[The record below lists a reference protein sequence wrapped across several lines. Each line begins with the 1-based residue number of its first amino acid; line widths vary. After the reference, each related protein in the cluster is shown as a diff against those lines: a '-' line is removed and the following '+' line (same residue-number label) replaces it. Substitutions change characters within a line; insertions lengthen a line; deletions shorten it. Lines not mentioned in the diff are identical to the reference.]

1 MPKRPPN
8 SNREE
13 LANRQ
18 WVEEEFGSLDLG
30 DERLDRRVKKVLGD
44 MGAQPGASL
53 PKASG
58 DWSGTKAAYRCLSH
72 EDVEVQALLA
82 AHRVA
87 IVQRAGGERVVLAV
101 QDTTTLNFS
110 THPQTVGLGPVGNNR
125 DKTVGLL
132 LHSTLVLREDGQAL
146 GLLERWLHAR
156 DPKEFKAGP
165 ASARNRQPV
174 GVKESI
180 KWLHSLEATVAAA
193 RELEQ
198 TQWIN
203 IADREA
209 DSYDLFWRLVELR
222 AAGATS
228 AAAARVELLVR
239 SQHNRA
245 LHAEEERLFGHLAA
259 QEVIGHYR
267 FTVPRQPGKK
277 NREATLSVRVAEVSL
292 PPPMDQARYQ
302 GRREPLRLW
311 AIQALE
317 ENTEE
322 GSSPICWRLLSTL
335 PVRDAATAIL
345 QVQRY
350 SRRWE
355 IEIFHKTL
363 KSGCQAEARQLESV
377 ERLGRCLLLDMLVA
391 WRVLALSKAGRGE
404 HVQQSVDV
412 WLEEAQWKA
421 LWCCIHQRTDPPE
434 TPPST
439 AQAVRW
445 VAQLGGFLG
454 RRSDGHP
461 GITTLWQGLQ
471 RLDDFTRAYLL
482 FAHPQKDVGN
492 A

>member
-1 MPKRPPN
+1 M
-8 SNREE
+8 
-13 LANRQ
+13 
-18 WVEEEFGSLDLG
+18 DLG
-30 DERLDRRVKKVLGD
+30 DARLDRRLKKLLGD

-58 DWSGTKAAYRCLSH
+58 DVSGTKGAYRCLSH
-72 EDVEVQALLA
+72 DTVEVQEILA

-87 IVQRAGGERVVLAV
+87 VVQRAGQERVLLAV

-110 THPQTVGLGPVGNNR
+110 RQPQTAGLGPVGNNP
-125 DKTVGLL
+125 DKTLGLL

-146 GLLERWLHAR
+146 GLIERWLHAR

-165 ASARNRQPV
+165 AGARNRKPV
-174 GVKESI
+174 GAKESV
-180 KWLHSLEATVAAA
+180 KWLHSLEATVDAAQG
-193 RELEQ
+193 LEE

-222 AAGATS
+222 TAPQTR
-228 AAAARVELLVR
+228 AAAARVDLLVR

-245 LHAEEERLFGHLAA
+245 LSQEEERLFGHLGA

-277 NREATLSVRVAEVSL
+277 IREATLNVRVAAVTL
-292 PPPMDQARYQ
+292 PPPPDQVKYH
-302 GRREPLRLW
+302 GRQEPLRLW
-311 AIQALE
+311 AIEAMESDPPIGQA
-317 ENTEE
+317 
-322 GSSPICWRLLSTL
+322 PICWRLLSTM
-335 PVRDAATAIL
+335 PVPDAATAVL

-350 SRRWE
+350 SQRWE
-355 IEIFHKTL
+355 IELFHKTL
-363 KSGCQAEARQLESV
+363 KSGCQAESRQLETV
-377 ERLGRCLLLDMLVA
+377 ERLSRCLMLDMLVA

-404 HVQQSVDV
+404 HAQQPVDA

-421 LWCCIHQRTDPPE
+421 LWCYIHQRTDPPP

-445 VAQLGGFLG
+445 VAKLGGFLG

-461 GITTLWQGLQ
+461 GAMTLWQGLQ
-471 RLDDFTRAYLL
+471 RLNDFTSAYLL
-482 FAHPQKDVGN
+482 FAHLQKDVGN